1 MGTCIPCSW
10 IKSLN
15 IVKMTMYP
23 KGINRF
29 NAILTKLPE
38 GFSVDIDKLIL
49 SCIQIFR
56 RPRITKIILTRRKK
70 LSVLCHPTYYIVIVI
85 MINRYKTTETTQ
97 IHSTDFLQMCQ
108 GNSIGKWL
116 FSANEAELLVI
127 HMEQNWTCTLISYLM

>member
-23 KGINRF
+23 KGIYRF
-29 NAILTKLPE
+29 NAILTELPQ

-49 SCIQIFR
+49 SYIQIFR

-85 MINRYKTTETTQ
+85 MIDRYKTTETTQ

-108 GNSIGKWL
+108 GNSIGKRL

-127 HMEQNWTCTLISYLM
+127 HMEQNWTCTLISYLT